1 MPAWVVDAILAIR
14 HGVRMITRARTPM
27 ALALATIGVL
37 VGGAAF
43 GADEEIQVY
52 MDELGKPGEFGLDV
66 HTSFVASGDLA
77 TNYPGN
83 QPSLH
88 RLRITPE
95 FAYSLTNSLE
105 LGMYLPLATL
115 DRNGQLGLGGIK
127 FRLKYIAPKAPED
140 SWFWGVNL
148 ELGRVNHS
156 LDANPVNGE
165 LKGIAG
171 TRSGPWTLAFNAN
184 VGFKVAGPEASP
196 ATIELATK
204 LMHSIG
210 HGASLGIESFN
221 GMGELRSPGHLSDSE
236 QAGFVV
242 LDRPIGRWELNLG
255 VGVGYGSNPDR
266 LILKAIIGVPI
277 D

>member
-1 MPAWVVDAILAIR
+1 MS
-14 HGVRMITRARTPM
+14 TRTHRSIAFT
-27 ALALATIGVL
+27 LATIAVL
-37 VGGAAF
+37 ACGAAF

-66 HTSFVASGDLA
+66 HTSYVASGDLVVD
-77 TNYPGN
+77 YPGN
-83 QPSLH
+83 EP
-88 RLRITPE
+88 
-95 FAYSLTNSLE
+95 SLTNSLE
-105 LGMYLPLATL
+105 LGVYLPLATL
-115 DRNGQLGLGGIK
+115 DRDGQLGLGGIK
-127 FRLKYIAPKAPED
+127 FRLKYIAPRAPED
-140 SWFWGVNL
+140 SWFWGANL

-184 VGFKVAGPEASP
+184 VGFKVSGPEPSP
-196 ATIELATK
+196 ATFELATK

-210 HGASLGIESFN
+210 NGASLGIESFN
-221 GMGELRSPGHLSDSE
+221 GMGELRSPGHFGDSE
-236 QAGFVV
+236 QAGFIV
-242 LDRPIGRWELNLG
+242 LDKSMGRWELNLG
-255 VGVGYGSNPDR
+255 AGMGYGTSPDR

>member
-1 MPAWVVDAILAIR
+1 
-14 HGVRMITRARTPM
+14 MITRAHKSIAP
-27 ALALATIGVL
+27 ALATMGVL
-37 VGGAAF
+37 IGGAAF

-52 MDELGKPGEFGLDV
+52 MDEIGKPGEFGVDV
-66 HTSFVASGDLA
+66 HTNYVASGDLV
-77 TNYPGN
+77 TDYPGN

-95 FAYSLTNSLE
+95 FAYGLTDSLE
-105 LGMYLPLATL
+105 LGLYLPLATL
-115 DRNGQLGLGGIK
+115 DRDGQLDLGGIK
-127 FRLKYIAPKAPED
+127 FRLKYVAPKAPAGR
-140 SWFWGVNL
+140 WFWGANL

-184 VGFKVAGPEASP
+184 VGFKVSGPEPAP
-196 ATIELATK
+196 ATLELATK

-210 HGASLGIESFN
+210 NGASLGIESFN
-221 GMGELRSPGHLSDSE
+221 GLGELRSPGHMHESE
-236 QAGFVV
+236 QAGYIV
-242 LDRPIGRWELNLG
+242 LDKSIGRWELNLG
-255 VGVGYGSNPDR
+255 AGMGYGTSPDR

>member
-1 MPAWVVDAILAIR
+1 MN
-14 HGVRMITRARTPM
+14 MRAHQSIAFT
-27 ALALATIGVL
+27 LATIAAL
-37 VGGAAF
+37 ACGAAF

-66 HTSFVASGDLA
+66 HTSYVASGDLVVD
-77 TNYPGN
+77 YPGN
-83 QPSLH
+83 EPSLH
-88 RLRITPE
+88 RLRVTPE
-95 FAYSLTNSLE
+95 FAYGLTNSLE
-105 LGMYLPLATL
+105 LGVYLPLATL
-115 DRNGQLGLGGIK
+115 DRDGQLGLGGIK
-127 FRLKYIAPKAPED
+127 FRLKYIAPRAPED
-140 SWFWGVNL
+140 SWFWGANL

-184 VGFKVAGPEASP
+184 VGFKVSGPEPSP
-196 ATIELATK
+196 ATFELATK

-210 HGASLGIESFN
+210 NGASLGIESFN
-221 GMGELRSPGHLSDSE
+221 GMGELRSPGHFGDSE
-236 QAGFVV
+236 QAGFIV
-242 LDRPIGRWELNLG
+242 LDKSIGRWELNLG
-255 VGVGYGSNPDR
+255 AGMGYGTSPDR

>member
-1 MPAWVVDAILAIR
+1 
-14 HGVRMITRARTPM
+14 MITRARTPV

-37 VGGAAF
+37 ACGAAC

-52 MDELGKPGEFGLDV
+52 MDEIGKPGEFGLDV
-66 HTSFVASGDLA
+66 HTNYVASGDLL
-77 TNYPGN
+77 TDYPGN

-88 RLRITPE
+88 RLRVTPE
-95 FAYSLTNSLE
+95 LAYGLTNSLE
-105 LGMYLPLATL
+105 LGVYLPLATL
-115 DRNGQLGLGGIK
+115 DRGGQLGLGGIK
-127 FRLKYIAPKAPED
+127 FRLKYLAPKAPED
-140 SWFWGVNL
+140 SWFWGANL

-156 LDANPVNGE
+156 LDAHPVNGE

-184 VGFKVAGPEASP
+184 VGFKVSGPAASP
-196 ATIELATK
+196 ATFELATK

-210 HGASLGIESFN
+210 HGAFLGIESFN

-236 QAGFVV
+236 QAGYVV
-242 LDRPIGRWELNLG
+242 LDRLIGRWELNLG
-255 VGVGYGSNPDR
+255 AGVGFGRNPDR
-266 LILKAIIGVPI
+266 LILKAILGVPI

>member
-1 MPAWVVDAILAIR
+1 
-14 HGVRMITRARTPM
+14 MITRARTPV

-52 MDELGKPGEFGLDV
+52 MDEIGKPGEFGLDV
-66 HTSFVASGDLA
+66 HTNYVADGDLV
-77 TNYPGN
+77 TDYPGN

-95 FAYSLTNSLE
+95 FAYGLTDSLE
-105 LGMYLPLATL
+105 LGVYLPLATVDQDGHL
-115 DRNGQLGLGGIK
+115 DAGGIK
-127 FRLKYIAPKAPED
+127 FRLKYVAPKAPEAG
-140 SWFWGVNL
+140 WFWGANL

-165 LKGIAG
+165 LKGILG
-171 TRSGPWTLAFNAN
+171 TRNGPWTLACNLN
-184 VGFKVAGPEASP
+184 IDFKVSGPEPSP
-196 ATIELATK
+196 TTFELATK
-204 LMHSIG
+204 LMRAIG
-210 HGASLGIESFN
+210 HGASLGIESYN
-221 GMGELRSPGHLSDSE
+221 GLGELESPGHLNESE
-236 QAGFVV
+236 QAGYIV
-242 LDRPIGRWELNLG
+242 LDKSVGHWELNLG
-255 VGVGYGSNPDR
+255 VGTGYGSNPDH